1 MRQRKLIGDK
11 KFYISVLA
19 IALPIMLQNG
29 ITNLVNF
36 LDNFMVGLIGTEQ
49 MSAVG
54 IINQLIFVFNLFI
67 FGAVSGAGIF
77 TAQYFGRGDEEG
89 VRYTFR
95 FKLIICAIITVIS
108 ILLLTLVEEWLITL
122 FIHEG
127 SLEGD
132 LQLTLHYAKKYLS
145 IAIIGLVPY
154 AFCQCYSD
162 TLRQIGQTVV
172 PMVAGAIAVLIN
184 FVFNYLLIFGKLGFP
199 SLGVEG
205 AAVATVI
212 ARFIE
217 CAIVVIYTHVSSK
230 KYTFIQGAYTKFSLP
245 IDKFLEIG
253 KRALPLFIN
262 EGLWSLG
269 MTMLIR
275 CYSVRGLAVF
285 AGFNIASTIQNVFNI
300 SFLSLGNAVGIMVG
314 YYLGAGDFER
324 ARDCDTKMIAF
335 SVFVSIVFGIIMLVV
350 SPFIVGIY
358 TKVTKEARD
367 VAKYCLMIMSFD
379 LPIQAFLHSSYFT
392 LRSGGK
398 TFITFIFDS
407 AFVWAVSV
415 PLAFLLITFTKLSIF
430 AVYPIV
436 LSVDLIKCAVGYVLV
451 KKGVW
456 INNIAKDNQE
466 NNQPNEVC
474 YE

>member
-1 MRQRKLIGDK
+1 MKQRKLIGDK

-29 ITNLVNF
+29 ITNLVSF

-54 IINQLIFVFNLFI
+54 IINQLVFVFNLFI

-77 TAQYFGRGDEEG
+77 TAQYYGRGDEEG

-95 FKLIICAIITVIS
+95 FKLIICAVITIIS
-108 ILLLTLVEEWLITL
+108 ILLSTLAEDWLINL

-132 LQLTLHYAKKYLS
+132 LQLTLKYAKKYLS

-172 PMVAGAIAVLIN
+172 PMVAGAIAVFIN
-184 FVFNYLLIFGKLGFP
+184 FVLNYLLIFGKLGLP
-199 SLGVEG
+199 ALGVEG
-205 AAVATVI
+205 AAIATVI

-217 CAIVVIYTHVSSK
+217 CAIVVVYAHVNAN
-230 KYTFIQGAYTKFSLP
+230 KYAFIKGAYTKFSLP
-245 IDKFLEIG
+245 FAKFIEIG

-314 YYLGAGDFER
+314 YYLGAGDFEK
-324 ARDCDTKMIAF
+324 ARDCDTKLIAF
-335 SVFVSIVFGIIMLVV
+335 SVFVSVIFGVIMLVV

-367 VAKYCLMIMSFD
+367 VAKYCLMIMSFN

-398 TFITFIFDS
+398 TLVTFIFDS
-407 AFVWAVSV
+407 CFVWTVSV
-415 PLAFLLITFTKLSIF
+415 PLAFILVTFTSLSIF
-430 AVYPIV
+430 ELYPIV
-436 LSVDLIKCAVGYVLV
+436 LCVDLIKCIIGFVMV

-456 INNIAKDNQE
+456 IHNIAKENDNA
-466 NNQPNEVC
+466 PIEVT
-474 YE
+474 EF